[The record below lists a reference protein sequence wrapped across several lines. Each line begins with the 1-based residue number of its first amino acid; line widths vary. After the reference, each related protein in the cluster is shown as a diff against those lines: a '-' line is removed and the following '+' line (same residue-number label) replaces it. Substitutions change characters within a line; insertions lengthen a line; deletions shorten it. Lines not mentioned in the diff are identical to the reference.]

1 MTTKRMAL
9 IAAATLLLAGIAGW
23 FRSLPAEPVKARNAG
38 AAWSLPTEAD
48 LERSSAAQ
56 FAATAKIQWLGDGA
70 SGNPAEGASPW
81 TLLALV
87 KGPDRAALVRAGSD
101 PLIKRIRVGD
111 TLPDGAR
118 LVEILQDA
126 VLVERDGC
134 QSRRPLYRTSQQE
147 PADACSAPHDP

>member
-1 MTTKRMAL
+1 MTAKRTTL
-9 IAAATLLLAGIAGW
+9 VAAVALLLTGVAGW
-23 FRSLPAEPVKARNAG
+23 FRPLPAEPGKPRSAKS
-38 AAWSLPTEAD
+38 AWSLPAEAD

-70 SGNPAEGASPW
+70 GGNTADGTLPW

-118 LVEILQDA
+118 LVEVLQDA
-126 VLVERDGC
+126 VLVERNGC
-134 QSRRPLYRTSQQE
+134 QSRRPLYRASQDD
-147 PADACSAPHDP
+147 PVDACGAPHDP